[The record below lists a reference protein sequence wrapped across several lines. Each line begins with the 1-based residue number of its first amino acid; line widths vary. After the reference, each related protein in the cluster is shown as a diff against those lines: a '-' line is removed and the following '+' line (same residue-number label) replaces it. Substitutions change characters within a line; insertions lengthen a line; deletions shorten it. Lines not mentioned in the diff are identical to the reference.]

1 MGERCLRYFASCAI
15 RSVGNEPEH
24 TAREGVTPMN
34 SLFLA
39 VLTVFFAQGMTR
51 REYLPAR
58 MVAAAIVASLA
69 VTLVNLWNVW

>member
-1 MGERCLRYFASCAI
+1 
-15 RSVGNEPEH
+15 
-24 TAREGVTPMN
+24 MN

-39 VLTVFFAQGMTR
+39 LLTVFFAQGMTR